1 MKKKWT
7 IIIIIILIISIIT
20 LFMSTKL
27 GNDLKKENTIKN
39 EVKEITKV
47 FSTENIDDDDVNE
60 ILNRRLIKKG
70 EYAKVEDSI
79 KCYYQDLYSSIK
91 NLSFLISSSNYSS
104 YLTEGNLKDDA
115 PSFDKSKTNLANYKA
130 QLDEIYNS
138 YYENYSN
145 EDKILSY
152 IKDKKAGNYYVQCY
166 LDVIEA
172 NKNEDLATEFEKKY
186 NDNVNKVDIYNQ
198 IFDLLI
204 KNKKHWAIVNGSI
217 TFDDPKLL
225 DKYLELYNQLDIKED
240 KKGQAS

>member
-1 MKKKWT
+1 MKKKT
-7 IIIIIILIISIIT
+7 AIIIIVLIISIIT

-27 GNDLKKENTIKN
+27 GTDLKKENTIKN

-79 KCYYQDLYSSIK
+79 KCYYQELYSSIK
-91 NLSFLISSSNYSS
+91 NLSFLISSSNYNS
-104 YLTEGNLKDDA
+104 YLTEANLKDDA
-115 PSFDKSKTNLANYKA
+115 PNFDKSKTNLSNYKA

-138 YYENYSN
+138 YNDIYSN

-152 IKDKKAGNYYVQCY
+152 IKDKKASNYYIQFY
-166 LDVIEA
+166 LDIIEE
-172 NKNEDLATEFEKKY
+172 NKNEDLAKEFEKEYK
-186 NDNVNKVDIYNQ
+186 DNTDKVDTYNK
-198 IFDLLI
+198 IFDFII
-204 KNKKHWAIVNGSI
+204 KNNKHWAIVNESI

-225 DKYLELYNQLDIKED
+225 DEYLELYNSLNIKENT
-240 KKGQAS
+240 KSQTS